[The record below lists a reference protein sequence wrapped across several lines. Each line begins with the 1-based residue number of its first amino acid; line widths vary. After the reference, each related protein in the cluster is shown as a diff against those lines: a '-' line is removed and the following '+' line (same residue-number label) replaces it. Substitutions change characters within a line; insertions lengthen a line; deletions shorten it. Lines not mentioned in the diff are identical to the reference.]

1 MPVLFR
7 ARTDQGYIIK
17 VLSDLLQNN
26 IKVGCF
32 VVDKT
37 GIYFRMSDTHQRKC
51 IDISL
56 IGENFIAYEVNT
68 TKKIFIGVN
77 LIHLYKMLKPIKKKD
92 SIEFIKESEDT
103 DVLDIKQIS
112 NGSGKVTTSSLKI
125 QNIQNLEIDVPND
138 YVNYIPIPSS
148 EYQKMCKDMENISQT
163 VQIKATEKSITF
175 KADMTHVYAR
185 SIVFGEDVDGP
196 EIYNQVF
203 DTDELNNLKRI
214 SGLGITSGN
223 IHIFCQ
229 KNRPVLLR
237 TNIGT
242 LGKINIYVK
251 SKEQIE
257 NEKNLNNESDD

>member
-1 MPVLFR
+1 MPNLFK

-32 VVDKT
+32 VIDKT
-37 GIYFRMSDTHQRKC
+37 GIYFTMSDTHQRIC
-51 IDISL
+51 IDFSL
-56 IGENFIAYEVNT
+56 LGENFINYEVNSS
-68 TKKIFIGVN
+68 KKIFIGVN

-92 SIEFIKESEDT
+92 SIEFIKESEESEI
-103 DVLDIKQIS
+103 LDIRQIS
-112 NGSGKVTTSSLKI
+112 SGTGKVTTSSLKI
-125 QNIQNLEIDVPND
+125 QNIQNLEIELPSD
-138 YVNYIPIPSS
+138 YTNYVPIPSS

-163 VQIKATEKSITF
+163 VQIRATDKSITF

-185 SIVFGEDVDGP
+185 SIVFGDDAESK
-196 EIYNQVF
+196 EIYSQTF
-203 DTDELNNLKRI
+203 DTEQLNNLKRI

-223 IHIFCQ
+223 IHIFCMN
-229 KNRPVLLR
+229 NRPILMR

-251 SKEQIE
+251 SKEQID
-257 NEKNLNNESDD
+257 NEKIVNIDD